1 MMTKKHSRSF
11 LLWLGIIAISISIG
25 IKLTQAQNEAK
36 PIAEN
41 PELELKVKEIT
52 QELRCLV
59 CQNESIADSHA
70 DLANDLRNQVRDKL
84 VQNQSKQQII
94 DYMVA
99 RYGDFVLYK
108 PPLKASTW
116 ALWLSPFLLIVI
128 GFLVLRKQ
136 IIGLRSTPPAQ
147 MTAEEIAKAQ
157 ALLKSSSSEHE
168 KESL

>member
-1 MMTKKHSRSF
+1 MVNKPSKSF
-11 LLWLGIIAISISIG
+11 LAWLICVAISLMVNFQTSI
-25 IKLTQAQNEAK
+25 AQNEAK
-36 PIAEN
+36 PLAEN
-41 PELELKVKEIT
+41 PELENKVKEIT

-84 VQNQSKQQII
+84 LQNQSKQQII

>member
-1 MMTKKHSRSF
+1 MLTKKISRSL
-11 LLWLGIIAISISIG
+11 LLWLGFIAISLNIG
-25 IKLTQAQNEAK
+25 SNATQAQNEAK
-36 PIAEN
+36 PIADN

-70 DLANDLRNQVRDKL
+70 DLANDLRNQVREKL
-84 VQNQSKQQII
+84 IQNQSKQEII

-108 PPLKASTW
+108 PPLKTSTW
-116 ALWLSPFLLIVI
+116 ALWLSPFLLLIV
-128 GFLVLRKQ
+128 GLFVLRKQ
-136 IIGLRSTPPAQ
+136 IIGLRSTPPAA
-147 MTAEEIAKAQ
+147 MTAEEIAMAQ
-157 ALLKSSSSEHE
+157 ALLKSPPAEQK